1 VSQTNNLTFV
11 HAYKIIFI
19 CRLMLLARKAEELNG
34 NWVTVK
40 EMDPDIAEIY
50 FGVLLKSYH
59 LLQNACKSYEEE
71 YKKAEYAVRF
81 LEDSLE
87 FSRIIVSAVPK
98 LQELLMSKAD
108 TDVTESIDFFTS
120 AYQFGI
126 KNTESGMRQLLY
138 LVWSVSKDKR
148 GPVREAYKI
157 VLFSTNHTG
166 R

>member
-1 VSQTNNLTFV
+1 
-11 HAYKIIFI
+11 
-19 CRLMLLARKAEELNG
+19 MLLTRKAEELNG
-34 NWVTVK
+34 NWETIK
-40 EMDPDIAEIY
+40 EMEAVHGQVY
-50 FGVLLKSYH
+50 FAMLLKSYH

-71 YKKAEYAVRF
+71 YKTAENAVRF

-87 FSRIIVSAVPK
+87 FSRLIVLAVPK
-98 LQELLMSKAD
+98 LQELLMSKTD
-108 TDVTESIDFFTS
+108 SDVTEAIDFFTS

>member
-1 VSQTNNLTFV
+1 
-11 HAYKIIFI
+11 
-19 CRLMLLARKAEELNG
+19 
-34 NWVTVK
+34 
-40 EMDPDIAEIY
+40 MDPVLAQVY
-50 FGVLLKSYH
+50 CAMLLKSYY
-59 LLQNACKSYEEE
+59 LLQNNCKSYEEE
-71 YKKAEYAVRF
+71 YKKTENALRF

-87 FSRIIVSAVPK
+87 FSRVIVSAVPK

-108 TDVTESIDFFTS
+108 SDVIEAINFFTS

-148 GPVREAYKI
+148 GPVREAYKV
-157 VLFSTNHTG
+157 VLFSTNQQG

>member
-1 VSQTNNLTFV
+1 
-11 HAYKIIFI
+11 
-19 CRLMLLARKAEELNG
+19 MLLTRKAEELNG
-34 NWVTVK
+34 NWDTIK
-40 EMDPDIAEIY
+40 EMEPVHGQVY
-50 FGVLLKSYH
+50 FAMLLKSYH

-71 YKKAEYAVRF
+71 YKKAENAVRF

-87 FSRIIVSAVPK
+87 FSRLIVYAVPK
-98 LQELLMSKAD
+98 IQELLMSKND
-108 TDVTESIDFFTS
+108 SDVTEAIDFFTS

-148 GPVREAYKI
+148 GPVRDAYKI

>member
-1 VSQTNNLTFV
+1 MILLT
-11 HAYKIIFI
+11 
-19 CRLMLLARKAEELNG
+19 RKADELNG
-34 NWVTVK
+34 NWAAVR
-40 EMDPDIAEIY
+40 EMDESHAHIY
-50 FGVLLKSYH
+50 FAMLLKSYY
-59 LLQNACKSYEEE
+59 LLQNNCKSFEEE
-71 YKKAEYAVRF
+71 YKKAENAVRF

-108 TDVTESIDFFTS
+108 SDVAEAINFFTS

-148 GPVREAYKI
+148 GPVRDAYKI
-157 VLFSTNHTG
+157 VLFSTNQQG